1 MLLINTLIAHQ
12 GTDKRPY
19 LKAHIVCN
27 GLPSQ
32 AAGWSGYPWSCPG
45 HFSGVR
51 FCSSKP
57 QLFDYVNDPYHLT
70 LSSNAGA
77 PAPAVA
83 NITVPFR
90 NFNVMCD
97 AIVFMRL

>member
-12 GTDKRPY
+12 GTDKRPH

-57 QLFDYVNDPYHLT
+57 QLFDYVNDPYCLT